1 MKFDQSDIKRG
12 YPRFR
17 LFSYRNDRFV
27 SPEPLNALMIQLEIV
42 TSTENRSLEWHVI
55 YEIASFQN
63 NSNVSR
69 SRDRCSIMN
78 FHRWYHWRS
87 SHSWKR
93 ANLWKFII
101 PRSRTSFFYLF
112 DRTCPSRPCNKFS
125 VKIHRLSNRAITRK
139 RKRNLSL
146 PLKRANSG
154 KPCWSFGWLSKQL
167 YKRQK
172 KKKERRMFGI
182 HRAAVVRHVNCK

>member
-27 SPEPLNALMIQLEIV
+27 SREPLNALMIQLEIV

-78 FHRWYHWRS
+78 FHRRYHWRS

-93 ANLWKFII
+93 AKPVGKPL
-101 PRSRTSFFYLF
+101 
-112 DRTCPSRPCNKFS
+112 
-125 VKIHRLSNRAITRK
+125 KIHYSALANELFLPVRSYLST
-139 RKRNLSL
+139 S
-146 PLKRANSG
+146 
-154 KPCWSFGWLSKQL
+154 
-167 YKRQK
+167 
-172 KKKERRMFGI
+172 
-182 HRAAVVRHVNCK
+182 AVQ